1 MIKLLYV
8 VVIIVT
14 IFVGLTFTYMNNQAV
29 EINYL
34 SFHRE
39 VSLSLLLLCTL
50 VLGLLA
56 GFFASFLSSFRV
68 RRNLSKAKR
77 ELQDQQSSAL

>member
-1 MIKLLYV
+1 
-8 VVIIVT
+8 
-14 IFVGLTFTYMNNQAV
+14 MNNQAV

-50 VLGLLA
+50 ILGLLA
-56 GFFASFLSSFRV
+56 GFFASFLSSFKV